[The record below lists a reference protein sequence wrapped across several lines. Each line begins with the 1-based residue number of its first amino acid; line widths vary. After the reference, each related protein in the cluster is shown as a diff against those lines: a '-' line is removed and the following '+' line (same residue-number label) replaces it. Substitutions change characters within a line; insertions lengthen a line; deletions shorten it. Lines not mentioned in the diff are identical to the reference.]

1 MIVFVSSPL
10 KGAVK
15 ANRKKAKEYC
25 QYVFEQG
32 HFPIAPHVILD
43 FLSDNNPEERECGIQ
58 AGLDVL
64 PACEEV
70 WVFGDRISDGMK
82 AEIEAA
88 ERLRIP
94 IKFIDE

>member
-25 QYVFEQG
+25 EQVFERG

-43 FLSDNNPEERECGIQ
+43 FLSDNNTEERERGIQ
-58 AGLDVL
+58 AGLEVL
-64 PACEEV
+64 AICDEV
-70 WVFGDRISDGMK
+70 WVFGDKISDGMK

-94 IKFIDE
+94 VKFMDM